1 MRECGRVEIPF
12 LYGKMVVMNATA
24 EIDKSGRL
32 VVPKKVRDAL
42 HVQAGDRF
50 LVEEKED
57 GIFLRP
63 IYPEVRLEERDGLMV
78 MVGGP
83 PATYDSVELI
93 NEQRERRM
101 RYVSGLADEP

>member
-1 MRECGRVEIPF
+1 MAF
-12 LYGKMVVMNATA
+12 MNTIA
-24 EIDKSGRL
+24 EIDRSGRL

-42 HVQAGDRF
+42 HVQAGARF
-50 LVEEKED
+50 FVEEKED

-63 IYPEVRLEERDGLMV
+63 IYPEVRLEERGGLMV

-83 PATYDSVELI
+83 PANHDSVELN

-101 RYVSGLADEP
+101 RYVSGLSDEP

>member
-1 MRECGRVEIPF
+1 MA
-12 LYGKMVVMNATA
+12 KMNTTA

-32 VVPKKVRDAL
+32 VVPKKFRDAM

-50 LVEEKED
+50 EVEQQDD

-63 IYPEVRLEERDGLMV
+63 LHPEVRLEQRGGLMV

-83 PATYDSVELI
+83 PANHDVVELI
-93 NEQRERRM
+93 GEQRERRM
-101 RYVSGLADEP
+101 RYVSGLSDEP